1 MSVLLPEAGGATR
14 LVLVRHAAPEE
25 SAAGRCYGRLD
36 VGLSPAGRRQA
47 AALAEALRALPLA
60 AVYTSPLRRALE
72 TAAPLAAAAG
82 LPPAADEGL
91 VELDFGELE
100 GMAYDEIVRERP
112 DLYRRWMEEPTAVVF
127 PGGESYAD
135 LRARVLAAVR
145 AIRERHAGE
154 TVALV
159 AHGGVV
165 RVVVADALG
174 LEDGAVFR
182 VDQSHGG
189 VSVVDWL
196 GGTPVV
202 RVVNAVLY
210 SPHDGRARDRGRP
223 HGR

>member
-1 MSVLLPEAGGATR
+1 VSLLLPDPGGATR
-14 LVLVRHAAPEE
+14 LVLVRHAAPED
-25 SAAGRCYGRLD
+25 STAGRCHGRLD
-36 VGLSPAGRRQA
+36 VGLSPAGGRQP

-60 AVYTSPLRRALE
+60 AVYASPLRRALE

-82 LPPAADEGL
+82 LAPVADEGL
-91 VELDFGELE
+91 VEIDFGELE
-100 GMAYDEIVRERP
+100 GMAYDEIARERP
-112 DLYRRWMEEPTAVVF
+112 ELYRRWMEEPTAVAF
-127 PGGESYAD
+127 PGGESYAG
-135 LRARVLAAVR
+135 LRARVLAAAL

-165 RVVVADALG
+165 RVVLADALR
-174 LEDGAVFR
+174 LADGAVFR
-182 VDQSHGG
+182 LDQSYGG
-189 VSVVDWL
+189 VSAVDWL
-196 GGTPVV
+196 GGTPLV